1 MKHAPVLGLF
11 LALAFPAYAVDTL
24 SMVNVGKGSS
34 LQWPLY
40 VGMAKG
46 FFADNNIAL
55 DMIAAPS
62 SAAVQQ
68 QLASGSV
75 PLGSGGLVDP
85 IRAIDKGAKVALL
98 RIEAQ
103 SAPYGLMGKPAIKT
117 MRDLKGRTISIGGAK
132 DITRIFLERMVAP
145 QGVKPG
151 EYDLVFAGATAA
163 RFAALQSG
171 AVDAAIL
178 TAPFNFRAEA
188 AGFTNLGITVDY
200 VKDFPFTGYAVNA
213 DWGRKNK
220 AKLVGFLSGVA
231 RSIDWFHD
239 PANRKEAVDILVKE
253 SGVDR
258 RDVELTYDFF
268 EKINI
273 YDRKGAIES
282 SALGNVVKALKQL
295 GDLDGPAEVSRFMDP
310 ELSRLAG
317 QVK

>member
-1 MKHAPVLGLF
+1 VRAGLL
-11 LALAFPAYAVDTL
+11 LALACLAAPAAHAAETVT
-24 SMVNVGKGSS
+24 MVNVGKGSS

-46 FFADNNIAL
+46 FFAQKGIAL
-55 DMIAAPS
+55 DMVAAPS

-103 SAPYGLMGKPAIKT
+103 SAPYGLVAKPAIKT
-117 MRDLKGRTISIGGAK
+117 MAALRGKTISIGGAK
-132 DITRIFLERMVAP
+132 DITRIFLERMTAP
-145 QGVKPG
+145 HGVKPG

-188 AGFTNLGITVDY
+188 AGFANLGLTVDY

-220 AKLVGFLSGVA
+220 AKLVDFLSAVA
-231 RSIDWFHD
+231 RSIDWLHE
-239 PANRKEAVDILVKE
+239 PANRKEAVDILVAA
-253 SGVDR
+253 SGVERGDI
-258 RDVELTYDFF
+258 ELTYDFF
-268 EKINI
+268 RRIKI
-273 YDRKGAIES
+273 YDRRGTIDG
-282 SALGNVVKALKQL
+282 SALGNVVNALKAL
-295 GDLDGPAEVSRFMDP
+295 GDLDGSAEVSRFMDP
-310 ELSRLAG
+310 ELSRLAE